1 MLPATCY
8 VYRHGTCPQYYVITV
23 ACVSICQQ
31 TDVIGV
37 NLTCSIYVPPQ
48 QCTCLPCY
56 VTILSAEC
64 THVLSD
70 KLISSRHLDIH
81 FVVIFLDKSGSIPA

>member
-37 NLTCSIYVPPQ
+37 NLTCSTYVRASS
-48 QCTCLPCY
+48 LMH
-56 VTILSAEC
+56 VSA
-64 THVLSD
+64 VLRD
-70 KLISSRHLDIH
+70 HT
-81 FVVIFLDKSGSIPA
+81 